1 MKRKWIA
8 GLLALS
14 LAAGNVVPVS
24 AVEEAKQETVTEV
37 QEESEK
43 ETTTEKKEE
52 VKEEVKKEETQ
63 KEETKNEAE
72 KQSEEKK
79 DTEQKSA
86 EVKAESD
93 IINVQDNILK
103 EYLVNYHDKD
113 GDGELSKEEMS
124 KITGVY
130 IHDDNG
136 TGEVEIN
143 ITALQWAVN
152 LESIT
157 IEGYHPI
164 GLDILGDLKKL
175 KFLCFRKAKL
185 ENISFLNLAPELQH
199 LDLLNNQITD
209 ISVLEKLKNLKTVTL
224 SRNQITDFSSLTSL
238 EKLSRV
244 SLENNPITDISPI
257 KQWNKM
263 PLLYLSGNEQV
274 SKAKLFELF
283 VDFDISL
290 IAGNRLGLVLP
301 LEVERTY
308 IDDAWFELSDIE
320 WNVQNESIAKKTE
333 NGELLG
339 VSGGTTSITMSIDGV
354 TKTFPVKVA
363 GEREPQVAGEESAA
377 LQKLKGDACAVLDS
391 EKTLWSI
398 NADKT
403 EKVKTG
409 TEKYI
414 ANLVYGKQKNTCWG
428 QYYILD
434 SKDTLWNADK
444 ASYEEDYTTEQ
455 LFDDVAEFGDKFVL
469 LKNGDLYDIHT
480 KVKKAERVKK
490 YFSDYTGDGYVLHP
504 NVLTKEKEF
513 KNIETG
519 QVYESGVEN
528 VEKNGISYAVLKNG
542 TLSFYNLDYQDNI
555 VKVTG
560 SVSNVKELL
569 EDSFYMSDDGS
580 IWNWDV
586 DGVDYPVTKKV
597 SDEKWLY
604 ADYPYMLNANH
615 ELKRLNYETD
625 QYETIMENIKEV
637 CGWNGNGLQVL
648 DQKNNL
654 FSIDWENV
662 SSKVAENVAYAEGDY
677 YQKTDGSFWGLTG
690 GSEHNHIIDSVVS
703 FSTFSYL
710 GGDAY
715 ITRADGSVWKYNISK
730 NNGKP
735 YMVKESTVMKGDVSG
750 EGQIDIDDV
759 QVLFTSTSRRKDL
772 TEAQK
777 KVADVNGDGV
787 IDITDVQRLFQYA
800 SKRIDTL

>member
-8 GLLALS
+8 GMLALS
-14 LAAGNVVPVS
+14 LTIGNVMPVS
-24 AVEEAKQETVTEV
+24 AVEEVKQETVTEV
-37 QEESEK
+37 SEESEE
-43 ETTTEKKEE
+43 ETVTEE
-52 VKEEVKKEETQ
+52 KEEVKKEETQ
-63 KEETKNEAE
+63 KEETQSETDG
-72 KQSEEKK
+72 QSEENKSAK
-79 DTEQKSA
+79 LKSA
-86 EVKAESD
+86 EVKAGSD
-93 IINVQDNILK
+93 IVNVADNILK
-103 EYLVNYHDKD
+103 DYLVNYHDED

-124 KITGVY
+124 KITEVY
-130 IHDDNG
+130 ISDYDG
-136 TGEVEIN
+136 TGEVPIN
-143 ITALQWAVN
+143 ILTLEWAVN

-164 GLDILGDLKKL
+164 GLDILDDLKKL
-175 KFLCFRKAKL
+175 EHLQFINAKL
-185 ENISFLNLAPELQH
+185 EDLAFLNRVTGLQY
-199 LDLLNNQITD
+199 LGLWDNQITD
-209 ISVLEKLKNLKTVTL
+209 ISVIGKLTNLKDVTL
-224 SRNQITDFSSLTSL
+224 SRNGITDFSPLTSL
-238 EKLSRV
+238 ENLV
-244 SLENNPITDISPI
+244 YVNLTDNPITDISPI

-263 PLLYLSGNEQV
+263 PSLHLSGNEQV

-308 IDDAWFELSDIE
+308 IDNKSFSVRDIE
-320 WNVQNESIAKKTE
+320 WNVQDESVAKKTE
-333 NGELLG
+333 NGALLG

-363 GEREPQVAGEESAA
+363 GEREPQVAGEESVA

-414 ANLVYGKQKNTCWG
+414 ANLVYGKKKNTCWG

-444 ASYEEDYTTEQ
+444 ASYEDEYTTEK
-455 LFDDVAEFGDKFVL
+455 LFDDVAEFGDKFAL

-480 KVKKAERVKK
+480 KVKKAERVEK
-490 YFSDYTGDGYVLHP
+490 YFINYTGDGNVLNP
-504 NVLTKEKEF
+504 NILTKEKEF

-519 QVYESGVEN
+519 QVYEAGVEN
-528 VEKNGISYAVLKNG
+528 VEKNGSSYVVLKNG
-542 TLSFYNLDYQDNI
+542 TLSFYDTDSQDNV
-555 VKVTG
+555 VKLTG
-560 SVSNVKELL
+560 FASNAKELL
-569 EDSFYMSDDGS
+569 DDSFYMANDGS
-580 IWNWDV
+580 IWSWEVEWDV
-586 DGVDYPVTKKV
+586 NGRYPVTKKV
-597 SDEKWLY
+597 SEEKWLY
-604 ADYPYMLNANH
+604 ADYEYMLTMSH
-615 ELKRLNYETD
+615 ELKRLNYETN

-637 CGWNGNGLQVL
+637 CGENGYGVQVL
-648 DQKNNL
+648 DQENNL
-654 FSIDWENV
+654 LSIDWQNV
-662 SSKVAENVAYAEGDY
+662 SSKVAEDVAHAEGDY
-677 YQKTDGSFWGLTG
+677 FQKMDGSFWEFRGE
-690 GSEHNHIIDSVVS
+690 SEHNHIIDNVVS
-703 FSTFSYL
+703 FSTSADV
-710 GGDAY
+710 GGGAY

-735 YMVKESTVMKGDVSG
+735 YMVKEPTVMKGDLSG

-759 QVLFTSTSRRKDL
+759 QVLFTSASRRKDL